1 MSVPQKYR
9 HLGDFHKYYSGCS
22 RAPVLTIVI
31 GGNHEASN
39 YLRELYDGGWLAPN
53 IYYLGAAGVVR
64 YGPLRIAGLS
74 GIYDRKDFRK
84 PLDERLPYDRESIRS
99 VYHVREDDVRK
110 LLTVSGHVDVVVS
123 HDWPAWV
130 ELFGDAEWLYGSRPH
145 FYESAKKDGLGSRP
159 ATQLLDHLRPDHW
172 FSGHMHVRFNATVHH
187 RNGAID
193 ETIHAQNLSE
203 KLKAELPVFKH
214 RYSSAVTPAI
224 SHVAKNENSTTNFLA
239 LGKVGQD
246 ANTYLELLE
255 LNIPDR
261 PRDEQTFRRSPG
273 GRYTLC
279 YDEEW
284 LAITRAYND
293 TYIDDESNGAPIQN
307 FQRIPDFQSIPTFPL
322 AQISSRA
329 IASHREWVHDDITA
343 QGQLHVRDAVA
354 KHAPNQSDDMVGTK
368 EQPEEYPNLQTEMFA
383 DRLGMES
390 TFELR
395 DPEELRNR
403 YDEAHHEVTDTLF

>member
-1 MSVPQKYR
+1 M
-9 HLGDFHKYYSGCS
+9 
-22 RAPVLTIVI
+22 
-31 GGNHEASN
+31 
-39 YLRELYDGGWLAPN
+39 APN
-53 IYYLGAAGVVR
+53 IYYLGAVGVVR
-64 YGPLRIAGLS
+64 CGPLRIAGLS

-110 LLTVSGHVDVVVS
+110 LLTVTGHVDVVVS

-130 ELFGDAEWLYGSRPH
+130 ELFGDAERLYGSRPQ
-145 FYESAKKDGLGSRP
+145 FYESAKRDGLCSRP
-159 ATQLLDHLRPDHW
+159 GTQLLDHLRPDHW
-172 FSGHMHVRFNATVHH
+172 FSGHMHVRFKAIVHH
-187 RNGAID
+187 KDGAID
-193 ETIHAQNLSE
+193 ETIRAQKMSE
-203 KLKAELPVFKH
+203 KLKADLPIFKR

-224 SHVAKNENSTTNFLA
+224 FHVAKNGNSTTNFLA

-261 PRDEQTFRRSPG
+261 PRDEQTFRRSPE

-293 TYIDDESNGAPIQN
+293 TMVEDESGWASYQN
-307 FQRIPDFQSIPTFPL
+307 FEKIPDFQGIPKFPL
-322 AQISSRA
+322 SQISSRA
-329 IASHREWVHDDITA
+329 LALHREWVHVVVTT
-343 QGQLHVRDAVA
+343 QGQLDIKDAVG

-368 EQPEEYPNLQTEMFA
+368 EQPEEYPNLQTSMFA
-383 DRLGMES
+383 DLLDMEC
-390 TFELR
+390 TFELEHLERPRNFR
-395 DPEELRNR
+395 DE
-403 YDEAHHEVTDTLF
+403 DDHKM

>member
-9 HLGDFHKYYSGCS
+9 HLGDFHKYYSGHS

-53 IYYLGAAGVVR
+53 IYYLGAVGVVR

-84 PLDERLPYDRESIRS
+84 PIHERLPYNRETIRS
-99 VYHVREDDVRK
+99 VYHVRERDMRK
-110 LLTVSGHVDVVVS
+110 LLAVSGHVDVVVS

-130 ELFGDAEWLYGSRPH
+130 ELFGDAESLYGSRPR

-159 ATQLLDHLRPDHW
+159 ATQLLDHLRPTYW
-172 FSGHMHVRFNATVHH
+172 FAGHMHLRFKATVHH
-187 RNGAID
+187 SDGAID
-193 ETIHAQNLSE
+193 ETIREQYLPE
-203 KLKAELPVFKH
+203 KLKAELPVFKP
-214 RYSSAVTPAI
+214 RYTSAVTPAI
-224 SHVAKNENSTTNFLA
+224 SSIAKNENSTTNFLA

-261 PRDEQTFRRSPG
+261 PQDEQTFRRSPK

-284 LAITRAYND
+284 LAITRAYNNTD
-293 TYIDDESNGAPIQN
+293 LFHDSQWVMIPNFETIPN
-307 FQRIPDFQSIPTFPL
+307 FQGM
-322 AQISSRA
+322 QISSKA
-329 IASHREWVHDDITA
+329 IAHHREWIQDQIA
-343 QGQLHVRDAVA
+343 QEGQSIMIIRDALGLHTP
-354 KHAPNQSDDMVGTK
+354 KQSDDMVGTK
-368 EQPEEYPNLQTEMFA
+368 EQPQEYPNLQTEMFA
-383 DRLGMES
+383 ELLDMKS

-395 DPEELRNR
+395 ELKEWRNPHD
-403 YDEAHHEVTDTLF
+403 DENELDVWYP